1 MNRLILLSLAAATLF
16 AGSATQSFTGVITD
30 SMCVSN
36 HATMHIAPDAKCV
49 RDCVRGSV
57 RFVLFDGKTAYKLSD
72 QQTPLQFA
80 AQRVKVTGTL
90 FPKTGVIQV
99 TKIESQK

>member
-57 RFVLFDGKTAYKLSD
+57 RFVLFDKLSD